1 MKLTELI
8 LVELNPKASIEVA
21 LRKHLLSRDA
31 GYVTMIDP
39 FECKYGK
46 WSAIHAT
53 IAASAEIL
61 AASSVM
67 GALGSTLEV
76 SYTT

>member
-1 MKLTELI
+1 
-8 LVELNPKASIEVA
+8 
-21 LRKHLLSRDA
+21 
-31 GYVTMIDP
+31 MIDP
-39 FECKYGK
+39 FERKYGK

-67 GALGSTLEV
+67 GALGTTLEV

>member
-1 MKLTELI
+1 
-8 LVELNPKASIEVA
+8 
-21 LRKHLLSRDA
+21 
-31 GYVTMIDP
+31 MIDP
-39 FECKYGK
+39 FERKFGK
-46 WSAIHAT
+46 WSALHAT

-76 SYTT
+76 SNTRRNNKWKRADLGFLIQVSKFAFKSCDSL